1 MSSLSKV
8 LAAGAGIGFL
18 GAIGI
23 VFEPREPYPGFIVAG
38 GTIAGALLALMIR
51 SVVEPHSSLRAALA
65 WGGCIGLLQ
74 GAAIYLSKGGWSSG
88 DAPFVVPT
96 LAVSGMILAPIV
108 RRLRRRT

>member
-1 MSSLSKV
+1 MSALVKI

-23 VFEPREPYPGFIVAG
+23 VFDPREPYPGFIVAG

-51 SVVEPHSSLRAALA
+51 SVVEPHTPLRAALA
-65 WGGCIGLLQ
+65 WGGFIGLLQ
-74 GAAIYLSKGGWSSG
+74 GAMIYLSKGGWESS

-96 LAVSGMILAPIV
+96 LAISGMLLAPIV
-108 RRLRRRT
+108 RRLRRSA